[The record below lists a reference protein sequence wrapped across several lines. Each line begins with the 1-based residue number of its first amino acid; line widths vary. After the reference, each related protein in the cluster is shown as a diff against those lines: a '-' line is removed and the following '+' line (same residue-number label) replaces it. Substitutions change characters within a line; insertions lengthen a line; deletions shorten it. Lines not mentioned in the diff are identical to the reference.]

1 MSGVIFEM
9 PLFYFNSKKG
19 KDMEN
24 IDKKQSQEILKA
36 ENISI
41 IRDGHYIIKDISFS
55 VNQGEN
61 WAIIGRN
68 GSGKSFM
75 LKILSTLVYPSEGE
89 ITIYGKK
96 FGETNI
102 WDLRKKIGVVSD
114 RLQQTYNGNT
124 CVQDVILS
132 GFFSSIGLHQ
142 DIEDWQIERVKEI
155 MDFLRLTPMANRPFE
170 SLSQGEQK
178 RALIGRAL
186 VFKPQ
191 LIILDEPC
199 SGLDIASR
207 DDFLK
212 FLREMI
218 AEGMQII
225 FVTHHIEE
233 IIPEISH
240 VMLMEKGR
248 IYKSG
253 KKEDMMKRKQL
264 RYILGVE
271 KFKMKKKKGRY
282 WPRYY

>member
-1 MSGVIFEM
+1 
-9 PLFYFNSKKG
+9 
-19 KDMEN
+19 MEN
-24 IDKKQSQEILKA
+24 INNEQTQEILKA
-36 ENISI
+36 ENVSI
-41 IRDGHYIIKDISFS
+41 IRDGQYIIKDVSFS
-55 VNQGEN
+55 INKGEN

-75 LKILSTLVYPSEGE
+75 LKILSTLVYPSEGT
-89 ITIYGKK
+89 ISIYGRK

-114 RLQQTYNGNT
+114 RLQHDYNGNI
-124 CVQDVILS
+124 CVQEVILS
-132 GFFSSIGLHQ
+132 GFFSSIGIHQ
-142 DIEDWQIERVKEI
+142 DVEDWQVERVKEI
-155 MDFLRLTPMANRPFE
+155 MEFLRLTPMAMRPFE

-207 DDFLK
+207 DDFLN
-212 FLREMI
+212 FLGKMI
-218 AEGMQII
+218 ADGMQII

-240 VMLMEKGR
+240 VMLMEKGK
-248 IYKSG
+248 IYKAG
-253 KKEDMMKRKQL
+253 KKEEMMERKQL

-271 KFKMKKKKGRY
+271 KFKMKEKKGRY

>member
-1 MSGVIFEM
+1 
-9 PLFYFNSKKG
+9 
-19 KDMEN
+19 MEN

>member
-1 MSGVIFEM
+1 MVGSC
-9 PLFYFNSKKG
+9 FNSQKG
-19 KDMEN
+19 KNMEN
-24 IDKKQSQEILKA
+24 FDKEHPQEILRA

-75 LKILSTLVYPSEGE
+75 LKILSTLIYPSEGE

-114 RLQQTYNGNT
+114 RLQQAYNGNT

-155 MDFLRLTPMANRPFE
+155 MNFLRLTLMANRPFE

-207 DDFLK
+207 DDFLN

-218 AEGMQII
+218 ADGLQII

-253 KKEDMMKRKQL
+253 KKEIMMKRKQL